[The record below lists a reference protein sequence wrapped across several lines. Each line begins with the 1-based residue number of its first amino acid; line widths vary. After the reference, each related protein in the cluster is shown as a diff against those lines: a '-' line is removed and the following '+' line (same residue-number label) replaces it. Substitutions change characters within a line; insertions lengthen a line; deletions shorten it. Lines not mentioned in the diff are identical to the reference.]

1 MTMAD
6 VRKAIL
12 TGTYEAARTHDV
24 LHSREL
30 WEHDGGRID
39 VFGAID
45 HFGLP
50 LMFQPMEG
58 LLGAYLTK
66 PSPGV
71 LINTRRPLSVRRYT
85 AAHELGH
92 HRLGHEPSLDG
103 EDMLGRTPF
112 SDRLIYDEKEA
123 EADAFAIA
131 FLLPLWFVSG
141 QMKRHGWTPASMK
154 GATAVYQLALRAG
167 TSYEATCYA
176 LTNHKVIDATTC
188 STLVEVK
195 PKEIKQSIVP
205 DYQPATWHLDV
216 WHLGPGDDGLFVE
229 ATPGDVVEVC
239 LLEHSGGGYL
249 WDTGGIAQSD
259 LELVSDQ
266 RQRDGLPD
274 TVGGHV
280 TRRLVARA
288 KTPGV
293 GSVRFV
299 ERRPWERGTPPIS
312 SYQIT
317 YDISAI
323 GQPGLLQAQR
333 NRMMG
338 EAK

>member
-1 MTMAD
+1 MAD
-6 VRKAIL
+6 ARKAIL
-12 TGTYEAARTHDV
+12 TGTYEATRTHEA
-24 LHSREL
+24 LHSRER
-30 WEHDGGRID
+30 WERDGGRIN

-58 LLGAYLTK
+58 LLGAYLVT
-66 PSPGV
+66 PSAGV
-71 LINTRRPLSVRRYT
+71 LINTRRPLTVRRYT

-92 HRLGHEPSLDG
+92 YRLGHQPSLDG
-103 EDMLGRTPF
+103 EDMIGRTPF
-112 SDRLIYDEKEA
+112 TDRLVYDEKEA
-123 EADAFAIA
+123 EADAFAIT
-131 FLLPLWFVSG
+131 FLLPNWLVSG

-154 GATAVYQLALRAG
+154 EAAAVYQLALRAG

-176 LTNHKVIDATTC
+176 LKNHKVIDAATC
-188 STLVEVK
+188 SKLVEVK
-195 PKEIKQSIVP
+195 PKAIKQSFVP
-205 DYQPATWHLDV
+205 HYQPATWHLDV

-229 ATPGDVVEVC
+229 ASPGDVVDVS
-239 LLEHSGGGYL
+239 LVEHSGGGYL
-249 WDTGGIAQSD
+249 WDVAGITQSD

-266 RQRDGLPD
+266 RQRDEEQE

-299 ERRPWERGTPPIS
+299 ERRPWERGTAPMS
-312 SYQIT
+312 SYQFT
-317 YDISAI
+317 YDISEI
-323 GQPGLLQAQR
+323 GPSGLLKAQR
-333 NRMMG
+333 DRMMG
-338 EAK
+338 DAK